1 MWHFFVLTL
10 LNFGYIL
17 TFNVD
22 TKSPIIL
29 SVNSAKGL
37 FGHSISISENGDAI
51 IGAPES
57 ETHGNVFLCR
67 NIKDQNPKYCN
78 KLSKLISLCTCNYVC
93 VWCFFKLW
101 FFSNHIFETISDSDL
116 TSVYKYFLGA
126 RLAKD
131 NNQVKTDL

>member
-37 FGHSISISENGDAI
+37 FGHSISILENGDAI

-67 NIKDQNPKYCN
+67 NIKHQNPKYCD
-78 KLSKLISLCTCNYVC
+78 KLSKLISLCTMHMC
-93 VWCFFKLW
+93 VSGAFFNHD
-101 FFSNHIFETISDSDL
+101 FFL
-116 TSVYKYFLGA
+116 TTFLK
-126 RLAKD
+126 RF
-131 NNQVKTDL
+131 QIQI

>member
-10 LNFGYIL
+10 LNFGYVL

-29 SVNSAKGL
+29 SVNRAKGL
-37 FGHSISISENGDAI
+37 FGHSISILEGDAI

-67 NIKDQNPKYCN
+67 NIKDQSPKYCD
-78 KLSKLISLCTCNYVC
+78 KLSKYIFMHMQLCVC
-93 VWCFFKLW
+93 LVLF
-101 FFSNHIFETISDSDL
+101 
-116 TSVYKYFLGA
+116 
-126 RLAKD
+126 
-131 NNQVKTDL
+131 